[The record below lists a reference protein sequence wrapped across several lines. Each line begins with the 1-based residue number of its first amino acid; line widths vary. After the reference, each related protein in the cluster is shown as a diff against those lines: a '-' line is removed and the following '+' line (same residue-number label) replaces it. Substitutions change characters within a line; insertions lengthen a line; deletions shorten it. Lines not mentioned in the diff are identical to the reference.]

1 MILPI
6 EAYGNWILRQK
17 CEKISLKDI
26 KLRDLIENMWETMR
40 FANGC
45 GLAASQ
51 IGKAIKLFIVDT
63 KSTFEALQP
72 EERLGYFEKND
83 YGIFETFIN
92 AKIVSRSSETWSD
105 YEGCLSLP
113 EISKE
118 VKRSWNITIEYYDSN
133 FEKQTRTF
141 GGYTARVIQH
151 EYDHTEGVL
160 YIDRINALTKK
171 MIDGKLKRIM
181 KGQVETKYL
190 MKYNK

>member
-6 EAYGNWILRQK
+6 EAYGNRILRRK
-17 CEKISLKDI
+17 CEKISFKDI
-26 KLRDLIENMWETMR
+26 ELRDLIENMWETMR

-63 KSTFEALQP
+63 KSTFETLHP
-72 EERLGYFEKND
+72 EERLDYFEKND

-118 VKRSWNITIEYYDSN
+118 VKRSWTITIEYYNSN

-171 MIDGKLKRIM
+171 MIDGKLKRIL

>member
-6 EAYGNWILRQK
+6 EAYGNRILRRK

-26 KLRDLIENMWETMR
+26 ELRDLIENMWETMR

-63 KSTFEALQP
+63 KSTFETLQP
-72 EERLGYFEKND
+72 EERLDYFEKND

-92 AKIVSRSSETWSD
+92 AKIVSRSSEPWSD

-118 VKRSWNITIEYYDSN
+118 VKRSWNIAIEYYDSN

-171 MIDGKLKRIM
+171 MIDGKLKRIL